1 MRFCSALSWAEA
13 GFCIG
18 LFAVQALARADDDPN
33 RAQFLA
39 SCGTCHSV
47 EPGAEPRQGPNLN
60 GIFGRKAG
68 SVDGFKYSDAL
79 KTADW
84 IWDEAHL
91 DSWIENAQA
100 MRPGVFMPYRQADP
114 AKRAEVIA
122 FLKSFG
128 TSK

>member
-1 MRFCSALSWAEA
+1 MIQIAPNSWQVA
-13 GFCIG
+13 
-18 LFAVQALARADDDPN
+18 ARAT
-33 RAQFLA
+33 L
-39 SCGTCHSV
+39 SS
-47 EPGAEPRQGPNLN
+47 PGLS
-60 GIFGRKAG
+60 RKAG
-68 SVDGFKYSDAL
+68 SVSGFKYSDAL

-114 AKRAEVIA
+114 AKRAKVIA